1 MNGNQLTRKDR
12 QTDISSG
19 IVSEPLCGTPSGSM
33 SSHCLLSCVLI
44 KLINTY
50 SISLLTLQTIFN

>member
-19 IVSEPLCGTPSGSM
+19 MVSEPSCGTPSGSM
-33 SSHCLLSCVLI
+33 SSHCLLSCAN
-44 KLINTY
+44 KIN
-50 SISLLTLQTIFN
+50 